1 MRVSLFYRIS
11 GQWIKFGLYIYYRK
25 TNYTGVKRYPYKNP
39 VILAPNHQSAFMDA
53 LVVSHP
59 LINRTEISYMV
70 RQDVFNNKLLAFY
83 LRQLKLFPAYRMRDG
98 YENLAKNRESFEHC
112 YRLLRD
118 NYDIIIFPEANHDVP
133 RTLRTLKKGLMRV
146 AFEGVVNNNVS
157 TDLKIVPIGI
167 NYSDPFNPNS
177 QLLIN
182 FGAPFEITHHL
193 EKYKES
199 PAHAINDLREE
210 LSEKMRPLQIDIRN
224 KDYYDE
230 IDLIREMIVNEQT
243 AGEINL
249 KRDFGK
255 YKTAI
260 DEIESYIEQYP
271 NNDLK
276 DLVKS
281 YKECE
286 NKTGLHDNMLA
297 SSYKFKDTLKYLL
310 LIIVGFPF
318 YIVGAVVN
326 YIPFIIAN
334 NVAENK
340 IKDVGFRSSIKFGI
354 GLVLASLIHIS
365 IAIVSAFILPDWWMC
380 LAVFPILYYCTKAYV
395 RWIWVYRK
403 LKAIL
408 KFRALTK
415 RKDDKL
421 IRQLEVRKKILSRFK
436 QG

>member
-1 MRVSLFYRIS
+1 MRVSLFYRLS
-11 GQWIKFGLYIYYRK
+11 GLWIKLGLYIYYRK
-25 TNYTGVKRYPYKNP
+25 TNYTGVERYPYKNP

-59 LINRTEISYMV
+59 LVNRTEISYMV

-98 YENLAKNRESFEHC
+98 YENLVKNKESFEHC

-118 NYDIIIFPEANHDVP
+118 NYDIIIFPEANHDIP
-133 RTLRTLKKGLMRV
+133 LTLRTLKKGLMRV
-146 AFEGVVNNNVS
+146 AFEGLVNNNVS
-157 TDLKIVPIGI
+157 TDLKIIPIGI

-182 FGAPFEITHHL
+182 FGEPFEITHHL

-230 IDLIREMIVNEQT
+230 IDLIREMIVNDQT
-243 AGEINL
+243 AGEIIL

-260 DEIESYIEQYP
+260 DEIESYIEQNP

-281 YKECE
+281 YKENE
-286 NKTGLHDNMLA
+286 NQTGLHDNMLA
-297 SSYKFKDTLKYLL
+297 SSYKFKDTFKYLL
-310 LIIVGFPF
+310 LIILGFPL
-318 YIVGAVVN
+318 YVVGAVVN

-354 GLVLASLIHIS
+354 GLVLASLVHIT
-365 IAIVSAFILPDWWMC
+365 IAIVSAFILPEWWMC
-380 LAVFPILYYCTKAYV
+380 FAVFPILYYCTKAYM

-408 KFRALTK
+408 KYRALTK
-415 RKDDKL
+415 SKDDIL
-421 IRQLEVRKKILSRFK
+421 IQQIEIRKKILSRFN